1 MDGDIKGAIIA
12 AFVVVV
18 AFSGIV
24 AGCTYTVTENN
35 RRYYETMTQ
44 CIERGGTFVPTRG
57 DASSAACII
66 R

>member
-1 MDGDIKGAIIA
+1 MDDSIKGMVIV

-18 AFSGIV
+18 SFSGFV

-44 CIERGGTFVPTRG
+44 CIERGGTFVPTKG
-57 DASSAACII
+57 DNSSAACIT